1 VAELTVF
8 GFRPAKS
15 LLHRVDVR
23 FKILFLILISIASLG
38 AGLPGIFTV
47 TLLFTAVT
55 IYLGISHAAL
65 LKTVR
70 YFLLLLVFVFAARVF
85 SVPGE
90 TVWEAAGLTASME
103 GIYEGALVCMRL
115 WMLVL
120 LGLCFIVTSRP
131 SEVRSAVAWCLK
143 PIPLVPGERVAT
155 MLGLVIRFIPV
166 IFDQAAKTGEAQRAR
181 GVERRKNPFFR
192 VKAFL
197 LPFMRRLLEDADRL
211 VTAMAARG
219 YTEGRTGHA
228 FSVGAVDWALS
239 AAVLLICILLLAS

>member
-1 VAELTVF
+1 MAELTVF

-15 LLHRVDVR
+15 LLHHLDVR
-23 FKILFLILISIASLG
+23 FKLLFLIFISLASLG
-38 AGLPGIFTV
+38 AGLLGIFAV
-47 TLLFTAVT
+47 TFLFTGVT

-70 YFLLLLVFVFAARVF
+70 YFLLLLVFVFTARVF
-85 SVPGE
+85 SVTGDP
-90 TVWEAAGLTASME
+90 VWEIAGFSASME
-103 GIYEGALVCMRL
+103 GIYQGALVCLRL

-143 PIPLVPGERVAT
+143 PIPLIPAERIAT
-155 MLGLVIRFIPV
+155 MLGLLIRFIPV

-181 GVERRKNPFFR
+181 GVERRKNPVFR
-192 VKAFL
+192 MKSFL

-219 YTEGRTGHA
+219 YTEERTGHA
-228 FSVGAVDWALS
+228 FSARPADWLFS
-239 AAVLLICILLLAS
+239 AAVLLLCLLLLAL